1 MDVIRLADHIIDIGP
16 EGGKGGGKLVFS
28 GTPEDLVSISDSWTA
43 RFLKRELCPES

>member
-28 GTPEDLVSISDSWTA
+28 GTPEDLVLKSDSWTA
-43 RFLKRELCPES
+43 KFLKRELSPES